1 MYTFKNLPW
10 TNDLILS
17 RHLQALMLYSPHD
30 QWVLRARL
38 STEPYWLTRGSHCN
52 PTIFSFGFALATLSL
67 LNSTLIF
74 WIDVF
79 IPFIRSFL
87 CSWGTFLLSLSCLN
101 LSVILPLNSLSGSSS
116 ELLSLGIMTLEAS
129 RFEEDT
135 LHFFLCAGHV
145 SALTLLHL
153 KSVYRDF
160 LSFLLFYLTSF
171 LYPFSFQVNL
181 LCMETVAV
189 FRKDSDPA
197 AYSHSRWCVLQV
209 PMYLDRLPQGQVW
222 STSHLWFLL
231 WVSMF
236 PTLVHRWPALCSY
249 RPCCV
254 LWAFVWS
261 RTLGPLHS
269 SGTFYHFYLHVM
281 HPTPEVQPSQHIYC
295 FSPHFNLGHFLR
307 DIPKHW
313 LRFMGKNCEA
323 KYLLAYFEIELES
336 LNPALQDWTD
346 SGAAMA
352 LPRYVEVD

>member
-1 MYTFKNLPW
+1 MSPEGEAVHWAVLADKRLA
-10 TNDLILS
+10 LQS
-17 RHLQALMLYSPHD
+17 HHLFLRLCFSNSP
-30 QWVLRARL
+30 
-38 STEPYWLTRGSHCN
+38 C
-52 PTIFSFGFALATLSL
+52 L

-79 IPFIRSFL
+79 IPFVRSFL

-101 LSVILPLNSLSGSSS
+101 LSAILPLNSLSGSSS

-160 LSFLLFYLTSF
+160 LSFLLLYLTSF
-171 LYPFSFQVNL
+171 LFPFSFQVNL
-181 LCMETVAV
+181 LCMGTVAV

-197 AYSHSRWCVLQV
+197 ACSHSRWCVLAGPHV
-209 PMYLDRLPQGQVW
+209 PGQATPGSSLIHFSSVIFVVGFYVSYFSSSMACSLFLPPLLCFVSLCVVPYPGSPSLVW
-222 STSHLWFLL
+222 HLLSLL
-231 WVSMF
+231 F
-236 PTLVHRWPALCSY
+236 TCNASY
-249 RPCCV
+249 
-254 LWAFVWS
+254 
-261 RTLGPLHS
+261 
-269 SGTFYHFYLHVM
+269 
-281 HPTPEVQPSQHIYC
+281 PEVQPSQHIHC

-352 LPRYVEVD
+352 LPHYVEVD